1 MIWPNFSAPEPT
13 EQKVCFEIRLT
24 APYRRRC
31 SMERISRAPAHKICP
46 KNESNELLL
55 FLVFG
60 PRTNSEIIRTAK
72 RRLQWWN
79 GDRVCVCATTVQTS
93 QNNASALTNSCA
105 CCVFAHTSTAHPVL
119 GVSHSHTRIPQP
131 SAVCSFSFDTI
142 TACLCSGKCI
152 EIILN
157 EKQRNRMRTYDS
169 ATIHQRCVRT
179 FRCRY
184 VYSLS
189 STQRHAS
196 PMYLCD
202 SESESSLDP
211 HTVLRWQS
219 LVRPSHCSVKIICCL
234 VCSSAVRCT
243 GLFRLHHF
251 DFWFDFFHFL
261 FTARALRASLKRQLP
276 TERSKDLLNTI
287 IRIKIQVVSRFADFL
302 LTILCPFRFVFG
314 GFRRSIEAIV
324 RRKRLWINVESFKWM
339 PIHEAYNS
347 FLFSSESKYWEPRR
361 KIQNNRS
368 TI

>member
-1 MIWPNFSAPEPT
+1 M
-13 EQKVCFEIRLT
+13 IRL
-24 APYRRRC
+24 P
-31 SMERISRAPAHKICP
+31 
-46 KNESNELLL
+46 
-55 FLVFG
+55 
-60 PRTNSEIIRTAK
+60 
-72 RRLQWWN
+72 
-79 GDRVCVCATTVQTS
+79 
-93 QNNASALTNSCA
+93 
-105 CCVFAHTSTAHPVL
+105 
-119 GVSHSHTRIPQP
+119 
-131 SAVCSFSFDTI
+131 
-142 TACLCSGKCI
+142 
-152 EIILN
+152 
-157 EKQRNRMRTYDS
+157 
-169 ATIHQRCVRT
+169 IHQRCVRT

-276 TERSKDLLNTI
+276 TESSKDLLNTI

-339 PIHEAYNS
+339 PIHEAIHFYFRQNRS
-347 FLFSSESKYWEPRR
+347 IGNREEKSKIIEVPFKIYMWTIWHSLCMLCVAKTSTVSTRSIHNTQKVQRENTAVRHKSRTIRLYRSGAPFAIEHKCERNCIERFFSSKSRHR
-361 KIQNNRS
+361 KHPSLSVSVYYLMNLVNKLQV
-368 TI
+368 T